1 MTGAARFVL
10 RTLVAMATG
19 LSRCELI
26 DLTMSSPDSTDIE
39 AESGSDESV
48 ILTEVIRYLDRN

>member
-1 MTGAARFVL
+1 
-10 RTLVAMATG
+10 MATG

-26 DLTMSSPDSTDIE
+26 DLTMSSPDSTDTE

-48 ILTEVIRYLDRN
+48 IVTDVIRYLDRYLLDYCD

>member
-1 MTGAARFVL
+1 
-10 RTLVAMATG
+10 MATG

-26 DLTMSSPDSTDIE
+26 DLTVSSPDSTDTE

-48 ILTEVIRYLDRN
+48 IVTDVIRYLDRYLLHCCD